1 MVDVFETYRMLGE
14 QREQELHREA
24 QRLHAGT
31 NASAAGRRPSAGR
44 LRAIAAFSVT
54 ALAKARHVG
63 RAAAPADPV
72 S

>member
-31 NASAAGRRPSAGR
+31 NARAAGRRPSR
-44 LRAIAAFSVT
+44 HLRAIAAFSVT
-54 ALAKARHVG
+54 ALTKARHVG

-72 S
+72 G

>member
-14 QREQELHREA
+14 QREQELDREA

-31 NASAAGRRPSAGR
+31 NARAAGRRSARR

-54 ALAKARHVG
+54 ALGKARHVG
-63 RAAAPADPV
+63 RAAPPADPV
-72 S
+72 G

>member
-31 NASAAGRRPSAGR
+31 NARAAGRRPSVRR

-54 ALAKARHVG
+54 SAREG
-63 RAAAPADPV
+63 AACRTRRPAC
-72 S
+72 

>member
-14 QREQELHREA
+14 QREQELDREA

-31 NASAAGRRPSAGR
+31 NARAAGRRSARR

-54 ALAKARHVG
+54 SAREG
-63 RAAAPADPV
+63 AACRTRRPAC
-72 S
+72 

>member
-31 NASAAGRRPSAGR
+31 NARAAGRRPSARR

-54 ALAKARHVG
+54 ALAKVRHVG

-72 S
+72 G

>member
-14 QREQELHREA
+14 QREP

-31 NASAAGRRPSAGR
+31 NARAAGRRPSAR
-44 LRAIAAFSVT
+44 HLRAIAAFSVT
-54 ALAKARHVG
+54 ALAKVRHVG

-72 S
+72 G